1 MSAAKSESRAGGIR
15 FSALGVYLQGMKTAL
30 ASRMAYRGDFIMSM
44 FIMMIVEFAGPVI
57 TMIIYG
63 NGASFPGWSQ
73 YEVLLLQG
81 IFLLSRGI
89 SFPFFMGIVWN
100 TIGRVKEGTLDLL
113 LIKPRSILLMSV
125 VTAFDSEDLGKLI
138 GGILVFRYALKKLP
152 PQPLSHWISFFLLF
166 LFSLILM
173 FALALFM
180 AGLGIVW
187 VGNYRIYDIFDLK
200 DLVKKPTRQ
209 LSLGERMKC
218 EFIMAMLHKP
228 PIVFLDEPTIGL
240 DVIAKE
246 KIRDFIR
253 EQNKRGTTFIL
264 TTHDLED
271 VERLAKRV
279 IVINHGE
286 IVFDGGMD
294 RLKLHLGDKRTVR
307 ITTREKI
314 KLENN
319 GGIVV
324 KKQASDYE
332 MEVELDLSVVR
343 LNEFIQRIN
352 EESKIR
358 DLSVEGPELEEII
371 KKLYTA

>member
-187 VGNYRIYDIFDLK
+187 VGNYRIYDIFITIMDFGMYPKSIFSKSFQSILTYIIPISLLASYPASALLGNV
-200 DLVKKPTRQ
+200 DRTVL
-209 LSLGERMKC
+209 LSLL
-218 EFIMAMLHKP
+218 AS
-228 PIVFLDEPTIGL
+228 IVFLLLG
-240 DVIAKE
+240 
-246 KIRDFIR
+246 F
-253 EQNKRGTTFIL
+253 
-264 TTHDLED
+264 
-271 VERLAKRV
+271 
-279 IVINHGE
+279 
-286 IVFDGGMD
+286 VFYFKMVKNYTSAGG
-294 RLKLHLGDKRTVR
+294 
-307 ITTREKI
+307 
-314 KLENN
+314 
-319 GGIVV
+319 
-324 KKQASDYE
+324 
-332 MEVELDLSVVR
+332 
-343 LNEFIQRIN
+343 
-352 EESKIR
+352 
-358 DLSVEGPELEEII
+358 
-371 KKLYTA
+371 